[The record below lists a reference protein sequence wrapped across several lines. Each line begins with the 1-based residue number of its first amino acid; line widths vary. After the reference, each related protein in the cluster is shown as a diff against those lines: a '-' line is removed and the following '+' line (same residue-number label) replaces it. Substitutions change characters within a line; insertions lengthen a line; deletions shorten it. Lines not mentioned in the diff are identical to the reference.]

1 MNIDPN
7 KLLEKIRI
15 NQALAQA
22 KKVGAQVSPAVAA
35 TIRNA
40 WKEKVPISVI
50 RAALREMGVPMSP
63 TMISKIAKSPTPR
76 RKRGRSAQIGTSSD
90 GEAIVVGQSAPV
102 EEGASHS
109 GAITLP
115 SDHSSSNNTSTEKR
129 PLAAL
134 TKANASDWRGP
145 RS

>member
-1 MNIDPN
+1 MKIDPHE
-7 KLLEKIRI
+7 LQEKINI
-15 NQALAQA
+15 ANAAAQA
-22 KKVGAQVSPAVAA
+22 KKAGAQVSPAVAA

-50 RAALREMGVPMSP
+50 RTALREMGIPMSP
-63 TMISKIAKSPTPR
+63 TMVSKIAKSPSPR
-76 RKRGRSAQIGTSSD
+76 RKRGPSAQIGTSSD
-90 GEAIVVGQSAPV
+90 GETIVVGQSAPV
-102 EEGASHS
+102 EEGASQS
-109 GAITLP
+109 GGITLP

-134 TKANASDWRGP
+134 TKVNAAAWRGP